1 MNDTYVTVVG
11 NAVDSPNARRLE
23 NGTTVCNFRVA
34 STARRFDREA
44 GKWADGDSLFL
55 KVTCWRQLADNALQ
69 SIFKG
74 DPVVVV
80 GRLFTRSYE
89 VEGQRRSSYEM
100 EAVSVGHDLARGVAE
115 FTRTAR
121 SQPTYEVTTDTEPG
135 GATNGVTGGGDDDE
149 IDEPDFTVTPLSA
162 RVA

>member
-11 NAVDSPNARRLE
+11 NAVDAPNPRRLE

-44 GKWADGDSLFL
+44 GRWADGDSLFL
-55 KVTCWRQLADNALQ
+55 KVTCWRQLADNAAQ

-80 GRLFTRSYE
+80 GRLFTRAYE

-100 EAVSVGHDLARGVAE
+100 EAVSVGHDLSRGVSE
-115 FTRTAR
+115 FQRTAR
-121 SQPTYEVTTDTEPG
+121 SQPTYEVTTDVDPG
-135 GATNGVTGGGDDDE
+135 VPAGGDEDDL
-149 IDEPDFTVTPLSA
+149 DEPDFTVTPLSA

>member
-11 NAVDSPNARRLE
+11 NAVDAPNARRLE
-23 NGTTVCNFRVA
+23 SGTTVCNFRVA

-80 GRLFTRSYE
+80 GRLFTRAYE

-100 EAVSVGHDLARGVAE
+100 EAVSVGHDLARGVTE
-115 FTRTAR
+115 FKRTAR
-121 SQPTYEVTTDTEPG
+121 SQPTFEVTAEADRSAADVTPG
-135 GATNGVTGGGDDDE
+135 GADDE
-149 IDEPDFTVTPLSA
+149 IDEPDYPVTPLSA
-162 RVA
+162 QVA